1 MSKFKHYK
9 DDIPKVRLAE
19 SIATMAIIGVVMAV
33 LVGGGLVMRI
43 VRAWQK

>member
-1 MSKFKHYK
+1 MFAR
-9 DDIPKVRLAE
+9 IARNLAE
-19 SIATMAIIGVVMAV
+19 SIAKVAIIGVVMAV

>member
-1 MSKFKHYK
+1 MLGR
-9 DDIPKVRLAE
+9 IARNLAE

>member
-1 MSKFKHYK
+1 M
-9 DDIPKVRLAE
+9 LARIARNLVE

>member
-1 MSKFKHYK
+1 MFAR
-9 DDIPKVRLAE
+9 IARNLAK

>member
-1 MSKFKHYK
+1 M
-9 DDIPKVRLAE
+9 IVRIVRNVAE
-19 SIATMAIIGVVMAV
+19 SLVTLAIIGVVMAV

>member
-1 MSKFKHYK
+1 MLGR
-9 DDIPKVRLAE
+9 IARNLAE
-19 SIATMAIIGVVMAV
+19 SIATISIIGVVMAV